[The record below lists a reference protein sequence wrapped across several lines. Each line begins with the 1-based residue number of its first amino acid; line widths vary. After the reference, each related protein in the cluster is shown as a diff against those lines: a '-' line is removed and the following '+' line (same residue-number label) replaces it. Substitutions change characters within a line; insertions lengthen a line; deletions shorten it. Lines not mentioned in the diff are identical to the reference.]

1 MQRGWSAIA
10 VNARRGD
17 VRYLGA
23 ELPKSEEIFARE
35 RQLASQA
42 NGHGILKYSLSP
54 LENGAVVEGTRDGGR
69 SALVIDNY
77 ACAALVCLCRDPPAA
92 RTGAL
97 YFANPLLA
105 LLNSRPAAWCPQHRS
120 LQHIR
125 CRWAVPYSSTG
136 ILGQHGQVGRP
147 GTATHHAGGALLHAC
162 SAHGAGVY
170 MCVRVGCAWHA
181 EAKCAVECCY

>member
-1 MQRGWSAIA
+1 MTFDLDVFCCPGWVSLLIQRR
-10 VNARRGD
+10 ARGTTLRFVDRARGYIHVQLH
-17 VRYLGA
+17 VRM
-23 ELPKSEEIFARE
+23 
-35 RQLASQA
+35 
-42 NGHGILKYSLSP
+42 
-54 LENGAVVEGTRDGGR
+54 V
-69 SALVIDNY
+69 Y
-77 ACAALVCLCRDPPAA
+77 ACAALVCPCRDPPAA